1 MSTPSSKDAM
11 AMEVPGH
18 NHIELAST
26 GAAAGQVTPGAD
38 IENAKA
44 IVAEEVKK
52 YSQDDDEAMK
62 AMADYDGPPLV
73 LDEETNRRLLRT
85 IDWHMLPVL

>member
-1 MSTPSSKDAM
+1 MSTLSDQDAK
-11 AMEVPGH
+11 ATRAPGH

-26 GAAAGQVTPGAD
+26 GAPADQVTPGAD
-38 IENAKA
+38 IESAKA
-44 IVAEEVKK
+44 MSVEEVRK
-52 YSQDDDEAMK
+52 YSRDDDEAMK